1 MTVQCSNM
9 DQIATENQTLKA
21 SLDMKVSESE
31 ILQSKVMETIMEI
44 IIIVIME
51 IILTYCPHFL

>member
-51 IILTYCPHFL
+51 IILT